1 MAAGDIVFI
10 LCCTVLTVVAF
21 TAWRFFRRHKWI
33 KRTAWGLLAFTIL
46 TAGIIVSGFRL
57 LPSCSQSIIT
67 DGLTDMFD
75 SQHIDVIEIKDATEL
90 AANQEKGVRY
100 CQAKLFYRN
109 GDDLLDKGI
118 RYQIKWINSE
128 NTQFNI
134 ILMP

>member
-1 MAAGDIVFI
+1 MATGDIVFI

-46 TAGIIVSGFRL
+46 TAG
-57 LPSCSQSIIT
+57 IT